1 MTETNDLRALRTI
14 AKRFARVN
22 RIAQHQA
29 LDLVAGQLGFPNW
42 VKLITASKNGW
53 QIGQE
58 GIAVVEAF
66 GRSALPAATI
76 RQGDPEAMT
85 RRFTHLQEAD
95 HGIIG
100 EHAYRLHDVLH
111 DVVMSGEGWS
121 VRVPEN
127 PGGIA
132 IVETY
137 TVPGTNCPVLDP
149 QFLQAALN
157 IARDRASQVRG
168 EISTDWPRRSTKP
181 DLEGVVRHP
190 LSGSES
196 NVWFCYHCDGK
207 ITGTQIAENLWHCPR
222 CGASPL
228 DIYDRAFWSK
238 DEGKSF
244 LPIKTNDGDRQDRP
258 ALKIVDGR
266 PNLDLNEEKIVLL
279 IRSAL
284 IEEAT
289 NVSERLGALHA
300 EISVDED
307 NDVCIILD
315 IDLWPEDKDPTQA
328 LAVAELLGIKVDVA
342 CTQFTIPFAWP
353 GLGEITPSTSEYT
366 RIMLDAYAEYGSLPE
381 RMAKAP

>member
-1 MTETNDLRALRTI
+1 MTETNDLCRLRTL
-14 AKRFARVN
+14 AKRYARAH

-42 VKLITASKNGW
+42 VKLVTASKNGW
-53 QIGQE
+53 QVGRE
-58 GIAVVEAF
+58 EIAGVEAF
-66 GRSALPAATI
+66 AKGPLPAATI
-76 RQGDPEAMT
+76 RQGNAQAMS
-85 RRFTHLQEAD
+85 RRFAHIQEAD
-95 HGIIG
+95 HGMIG
-100 EHAYRLHDVLH
+100 EHEYRLHDVLH

-121 VRVPEN
+121 IRVPEN
-127 PGGIA
+127 PRAIA

-137 TVPGTNCPVLDP
+137 TAPGITCPVLDP
-149 QFLQAALN
+149 EFLQAALD
-157 IARDRASQVRG
+157 IARHRAGQVRG

-190 LSGSES
+190 LSSSES

-207 ITGTQIAENLWHCPR
+207 ITGAQIAQNLWHCPG
-222 CGASPL
+222 CGASPI
-228 DIYDRAFWSK
+228 DIYDTAFWSD

-244 LPIKTNDGDRQDRP
+244 LQIETNDADPQDRP

-266 PNLDLNEEKIVLL
+266 PKLDLNEEKIVLL

-307 NDVCIILD
+307 NDVWIILD
-315 IDLWPEDKDPTQA
+315 IDLWPEDKDPAQA
-328 LAVAELLGIKVDVA
+328 LAVAELLGIEIDVA

-353 GLGEITPSTSEYT
+353 GLGGVTSTTSEYT
-366 RIMLDAYAEYGSLPE
+366 RMMLDAYAEYGGLPE
-381 RMAKAP
+381 RKPEAP